1 MIRIDSISKTFNR
14 GTAMETPAL
23 RGLSLDIPAG
33 QFVTVIGSN
42 GAGKSTLLG
51 ALAGETIADEGQ
63 ILIDDIDV
71 TNWPT
76 FRRAALVARVFQDPL
91 AGSCGALTIE
101 ENLSLAASRGKGRG
115 LSKAISRSSRSSFRA
130 LLARL
135 NLGLENRLQ
144 DKMEL
149 LSGGQRQAMSLLM
162 ATLKPMK
169 ILLLDEHTAALDP
182 KTGAFILDLTR
193 EIVAEQKLTTLMVT
207 HSMAQALAAGDRT
220 VMLHQGQIILDV
232 AGEERAGMSVQD
244 LLDMFQRQKG
254 EALDDDSALD

>member
-1 MIRIDSISKTFNR
+1 MIRIERISKTFNP

-23 RGLSLDIPAG
+23 LGLDLDIPTG

-51 ALAGETIADEGQ
+51 ALAGETIADEGR
-63 ILIDDIDV
+63 ILIDNIDV
-71 TNWPT
+71 TSWPT

-115 LSKAISRSSRSSFRA
+115 IARAITGTSRNSFQA

-135 NLGLENRLQ
+135 NLGLESRMQ

-193 EIVAEQKLTTLMVT
+193 EIVAEQQLTTLMVT

-220 VMLHQGQIILDV
+220 VMLHQGRIILDV
-232 AGEERAGMSVQD
+232 SGEERAGMGVQD
-244 LLDMFQRQKG
+244 LLDMFQRERGQ
-254 EALDDDSALD
+254 ALDDDSALD

>member
-1 MIRIDSISKTFNR
+1 MIRIDSISKTFNS

-23 RGLSLDIPAG
+23 RGLDLDIPTG

-51 ALAGETIADEGQ
+51 ALAGETIADEGR
-63 ILIDDIDV
+63 ILIDNIDV
-71 TNWPT
+71 TSWPT

-115 LSKAISRSSRSSFRA
+115 IARAITGTSRNSFQA

-135 NLGLENRLQ
+135 NLGLESRMQ

-193 EIVAEQKLTTLMVT
+193 EIVAEQQLTTLMVT

-220 VMLHQGQIILDV
+220 VMLHQGRIILDV
-232 AGEERAGMSVQD
+232 SGEERAGMGVQD
-244 LLDMFQRQKG
+244 LLDMFQRERGQ
-254 EALDDDSALD
+254 ALDDDSALD

>member
-115 LSKAISRSSRSSFRA
+115 LARAISGPSRSSFRA

-135 NLGLENRLQ
+135 NLGLETRLQ

-232 AGEERAGMSVQD
+232 SGEERAGMSVQD

>member
-1 MIRIDSISKTFNR
+1 MIRIESISKTFSR

-23 RGLSLDIPAG
+23 RELDLDIPTG
-33 QFVTVIGSN
+33 QFVTLIGSN

-51 ALAGETIADEGQ
+51 ALAGETIADEGR
-63 ILIDDIDV
+63 ILIDNIDV

-76 FRRAALVARVFQDPL
+76 FRRASLVARVFQDPL
-91 AGSCGALTIE
+91 AGSCGSLTIE

-115 LSKAISRSSRSSFRA
+115 LSRAISKDSRNSFRD

-135 NLGLENRLQ
+135 GLGLESRMQ

-182 KTGAFILDLTR
+182 KTGGFILDLTR
-193 EIVAEQKLTTLMVT
+193 QIVAEQKLTTLMVT
-207 HSMAQALAAGDRT
+207 HSMAQALAAGERT
-220 VMLHQGQIILDV
+220 LMLHQGRIILDV
-232 AGEERAGMSVQD
+232 SGEERAGMNVQD
-244 LLDMFQRQKG
+244 LLDMFQRQRG
-254 EALDDDSALD
+254 QALDDDSALD